1 MAFDEQVVVDIPNYS
16 KEDFTNTTEPFDF
29 LSTFADNN
37 FILQQMVAKMK
48 DYAASIGVK
57 TFVRMWN
64 AYQKDMMASTKDRL
78 ESATQFDGQPIELY
92 CGEYQCNESGV
103 SYTNKFGVPVIV
115 CQHPILVSGRY
126 VNVDSGEQKLEISFS
141 RAGKWKR
148 PIICDRAL
156 LANSQKIL
164 ELSACG
170 VAVDSDNAKE
180 LVKYITYLE
189 NRNYDKLGETSSVGR
204 LGWIDGYGF
213 SPYVDGLQF
222 DGDISFKQMFNSVRQ
237 RGTLDD
243 WLEIVRPGREH
254 SQIVRIMLAASFAS
268 VLVDPVGLLPFFCH
282 VWGGTEAGKTV
293 GLMVASSVWANPAQ
307 GEYYKTFNTTTVHME
322 LLAGFCNSLPL
333 CFDELQIVKDK
344 QDFDKTIYM
353 LSEGVSRGRGSKTG
367 GIQRTCSWHNC
378 IITTGEMPISNANS
392 GGGAVNR
399 IVEIDCKAEKLFP
412 NPRET
417 ANGVRKCFGSAG
429 KEFVNHLDADGLKR
443 AGEIY
448 QKHYS
453 ELLDSDTTEKQAM
466 AGAILL
472 TADELANEWIFQD
485 NLAIDHNTLSGY
497 LTTKADVDVNERA
510 LAWLSDFIAINSKH
524 FNVEE
529 DSKEEPW
536 GEVDENSNRAYIIA
550 TVFDDAMRAEGFN
563 PRSFKSWGANNGIV
577 ECSDEDHK
585 RFALKKRIKGARFIP
600 RCICINF
607 GAAPAEF
614 EQILDEDDVN
624 GLPF

>member
-1 MAFDEQVVVDIPNYS
+1 MAFDDQVVIDIPNYS

-29 LSTFADNN
+29 LAEFKDNN

-64 AYQKDMMASTKDRL
+64 AYQKDMMADTKDKM
-78 ESATQFDGQPIELY
+78 EAATQFDGQPIELY
-92 CGEYQCNESGV
+92 CGEYSCTEDGV
-103 SYTNKFGVPVIV
+103 RYTNKFGMPVVV

-126 VNVDSGEQKLEISFS
+126 VNVDTGEQKLQIAFS

-148 PIICDRAL
+148 PVICDRAT

-189 NRNYDKLGETSSVGR
+189 NRNYDKLGETTSVGR

-213 SPYVDGLQF
+213 SPYMDGLQF
-222 DGDISFKQMFNSVRQ
+222 DGDISFRQMYNSVKE
-237 RGTLDD
+237 RGTLED
-243 WLEIVRPGREH
+243 WLSIVKSGREH

-268 VLVDPVGLLPFFCH
+268 VLVAPIGLLPFFCH

-307 GEYYKTFNTTTVHME
+307 GEYYKTFNTTAVHME

-333 CFDELQIVKDK
+333 CFDELQIIKDR

-367 GIQRTCSWHNC
+367 GIQRTASWHNC

-399 IVEIDCKAEKLFP
+399 IVEIDCKAEKLFT

-417 ANGVRKCFGSAG
+417 ANGVRKCYGTAG
-429 KEFVNHLDADGLKR
+429 KEFVDMLNEDGIKKASEL
-443 AGEIY
+443 Y
-448 QKHYS
+448 QKHYND
-453 ELLDSDTTEKQAM
+453 LLDGDTTEKQAM
-466 AGAILL
+466 AGALLL
-472 TADELANEWIFQD
+472 TADDLADEWIFRD
-485 NLAIDHNTLSGY
+485 GLKIDTGTLAGY
-497 LTTKADVDVNERA
+497 LTTKADVDVNRRA
-510 LAWLSDFIAINSKH
+510 LSWLYDFIAINSKH
-524 FNVEE
+524 FNVSE

-536 GEVDENSNRAYIIA
+536 GEIDEEHKRAFIISTIFNREMK
-550 TVFDDAMRAEGFN
+550 DEGFN
-563 PRSFKSWGANNGIV
+563 PTSFKSWGVNNGVV
-577 ECSDEDHK
+577 EYAEEDVK
-585 RFALKKRIKGARFIP
+585 RIAFRRRIKGAKFIP

-607 GAAPAEF
+607 GAIEDNF
-614 EQILDEDDVN
+614 EDLIDEDNVN
-624 GLPF
+624 DLPF